1 MKHDSLDGVNDPH
14 YFDYTKEHYE
24 QKEALKKLNQAIDD
38 KIDSIQKNVNLVQER
53 LDGIIDMAK
62 EQLPF

>member
-1 MKHDSLDGVNDPH
+1 MVVTASVSQNVN